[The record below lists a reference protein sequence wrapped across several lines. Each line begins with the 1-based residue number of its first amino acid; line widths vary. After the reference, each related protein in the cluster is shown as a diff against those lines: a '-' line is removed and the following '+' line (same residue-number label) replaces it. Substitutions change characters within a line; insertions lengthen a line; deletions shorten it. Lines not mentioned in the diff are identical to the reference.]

1 MSKMEVSFAA
11 CTLEE
16 RLKLRDR
23 IQRRA
28 NVTCALSTAQ
38 LAAAVEYVRSATGGE
53 AMDAHQELVRCGF
66 TWDGVD
72 NSLFKWRFGLLDAIE
87 SSGALLQSPCMDC
100 FQKTPEAR
108 ASLRE
113 LASHG
118 PGGTAASFSS
128 GGGSKGATGKK
139 RPLVSCIACGE
150 AIKKFVKGQ
159 PVCPCHSD
167 PTQKDD
173 SKK

>member
-1 MSKMEVSFAA
+1 MEVSFAA

-28 NVTCALSTAQ
+28 NVTCALSPAQ
-38 LAAAVEYVRSATGGE
+38 LAAAVNYITSTAAPGGGG
-53 AMDAHQELVRCGF
+53 ALSPHQELVRCGF

-72 NSLFKWRFGLLDAIE
+72 NSLFTWRFGLLDAIE
-87 SSGALLQSPCMDC
+87 SSGSLLQSPCMDC

-113 LASHG
+113 LAAHG
-118 PGGTAASFSS
+118 EAAHA
-128 GGGSKGATGKK
+128 GGGAKAAGAGKK
-139 RPLVSCIACGE
+139 RPAVTCIACGE
-150 AIKKFVKGQ
+150 VVKKFVKGA
-159 PVCPCHSD
+159 PVCPCHTD
-167 PTQKDD
+167 PTVE
-173 SKK
+173 KKEKHA

>member
-1 MSKMEVSFAA
+1 MIFKMEVSFAA

-28 NVTCALSTAQ
+28 NVTCALSPVQ
-38 LAAAVEYVRSATGGE
+38 LTAAVEYIKASMGE
-53 AMDAHQELVRCGF
+53 SVNAHAELVRCGF

-72 NSLFKWRFGLLDAIE
+72 SSSFTWRFGLLDAIE
-87 SSGALLQSPCMDC
+87 GSGALLQSPCMDC

-113 LASHG
+113 LASHA
-118 PGGTAASFSS
+118 PTS
-128 GGGSKGATGKK
+128 GGDKAGKAAGKK
-139 RPLVSCIACGE
+139 RPASTCVACGE
-150 AIKKFVKGQ
+150 VIKKFVKGA
-159 PVCPCHSD
+159 PVCPCHAD
-167 PTQKDD
+167 PTAKDYEAA
-173 SKK
+173 KAK

>member
-1 MSKMEVSFAA
+1 MEVSFAA

-28 NVTCALSTAQ
+28 NVTCALSPAQ
-38 LAAAVEYVRSATGGE
+38 LESAVQYILNAAKDVGAAV
-53 AMDAHQELVRCGF
+53 DPHQELVRCGF
-66 TWDGVD
+66 TWEGVD
-72 NSLFKWRFGLLDAIE
+72 NALFKWRFGLLDAIE

-113 LASHG
+113 LAAHG
-118 PGGTAASFSS
+118 PGGSAASMAP
-128 GGGSKGATGKK
+128 KVAGKK
-139 RPLVSCIACGE
+139 RPAVTCIACGE
-150 AIKKFVKGQ
+150 TIKKFVKGA
-159 PVCPCHSD
+159 PVCPCHAG
-167 PTQKDD
+167 PKEEE
-173 SKK
+173 KK